1 MIDRYKMAG
10 LVVAAVAALAI
21 SFSAGNV
28 WSRSDHWDSNRLETP
43 MNCPRLEREV
53 IKIFEKRYKEQIRL
67 NKAEDV
73 YAAASWATIYNAF
86 CKK

>member
-28 WSRSDHWDSNRLETP
+28 WSDNHMGPRFDPLH
-43 MNCPRLEREV
+43 CPKLKIQV
-53 IKIFEKRYKEQIRL
+53 IKIFEKRYKEQIRHH
-67 NKAEDV
+67 KAEDV

>member
-1 MIDRYKMAG
+1 MIDRYKMAS

-28 WSRSDHWDSNRLETP
+28 WSRSVETRAASDPLNCFRLKTK
-43 MNCPRLEREV
+43 V
-53 IKIFEKRYKEQIRL
+53 VKIFRKRANEQIRHH
-67 NKAEDV
+67 KADDL

-86 CKK
+86 CKKK

>member
-1 MIDRYKMAG
+1 MIDRYKMAS

-28 WSRSDHWDSNRLETP
+28 WSRSDRL
-43 MNCPRLEREV
+43 NCFRLEREV
-53 IKIFEKRYKEQIRL
+53 VKIFNKRGAEQIRHH
-67 NKAEDV
+67 KAEDL

-86 CKK
+86 CKD